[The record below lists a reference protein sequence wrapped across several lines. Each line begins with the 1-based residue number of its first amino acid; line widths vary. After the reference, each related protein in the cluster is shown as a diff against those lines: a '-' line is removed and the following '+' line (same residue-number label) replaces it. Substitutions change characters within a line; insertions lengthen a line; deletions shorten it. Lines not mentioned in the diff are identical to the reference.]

1 MLRYYWPVVTY
12 RTPINKTEH
21 KLSTS
26 LGCKSC
32 AEAKE
37 TIRSWA
43 ADVQILSARVDV
55 YDGSSF
61 PLKKI
66 RTYRLF

>member
-1 MLRYYWPVVTY
+1 MVRYYWPVVTY
-12 RTPINKTEH
+12 RTKDKTEH

-26 LGCKSC
+26 LSCKSC
-32 AEAKE
+32 AEAKQI
-37 TIRSWA
+37 IRSWA

-61 PLKKI
+61 PIKKI

>member
-1 MLRYYWPVVTY
+1 MIRLYWPVITY
-12 RTPINKTEH
+12 RTTDKTDR
-21 KLSTS
+21 KLSTMFS
-26 LGCKSC
+26 CKSC

-43 ADVQILSARVDV
+43 ADVQVLSARVDV

-61 PLKKI
+61 PIKKI